1 MSSATPARDRTIP
14 LDLIRRAASTIGET
28 AIRTPLIRL
37 DIDAPCEIFLKLENL
52 QPTGAF
58 KIRGAAFGVL
68 DRAGEDLSAGVW
80 AASSGNMA
88 SALSYVARRF
98 SIPCTVLMPDTATE
112 TKVRAV
118 ERLGARAV
126 RVGYS
131 EWWQALSD
139 RDHPEA
145 TGVFFHGFDDVRMM
159 AADGTIGL
167 EIAEDLPDADAVV
180 VPFGGGGLACGIG
193 SALKQAGTKARV
205 LAAEFDRLAPLTA
218 APDRRVAGGCPRKAP
233 PFPGRCRGTERGR
246 VDVGTCTAGSG
257 RSGDSFA
264 GRDRTGDTSPRHAG
278 ADRRRGRRGG
288 GPGLRHE
295 REGRPRQG
303 RMRCLRRQHRRF
315 RPGSHPLRWG
325 TRRRVKAD
333 GDRGH
338 LLRHPPHVWI
348 RALGGC

>member
-1 MSSATPARDRTIP
+1 MSSRTPARDRTIP

-88 SALSYVARRF
+88 SALSYVARCF

-131 EWWQALSD
+131 EWWQALGD

-193 SALKQAGTKARV
+193 SALKQAGTTARV
-205 LAAEFDRLAPLTA
+205 LAAEFDQLAPLTA
-218 APDRRVAGGCPRKAP
+218 ALAAGSP
-233 PFPGRCRGTERGR
+233 
-246 VDVGTCTAGSG
+246 VDVHGKPPRFLGGVGGPNVVESMWALTRKVVDGAVTTSLDEIVRAIRVLATQG
-257 RSGDSFA
+257 RIVAEG
-264 GRDRTGDTSPRHAG
+264 AG
-278 ADRRRGRRGG
+278 AVALACAMNGKA
-288 GPGLRHE
+288 GPGKVVCVVSGGNIDGSDLAAILS
-295 REGRPRQG
+295 GG
-303 RMRCLRRQHRRF
+303 V
-315 RPGSHPLRWG
+315 PGE
-325 TRRRVKAD
+325 A
-333 GDRGH
+333 
-338 LLRHPPHVWI
+338 
-348 RALGGC
+348 